1 MAIDWTG
8 SVWVR
13 GLQCWASFK
22 LFFFAVL
29 TSSNVDL
36 VEKVKCAGEVCVFDF
51 GCCLQYI
58 GSLLTLK
65 NNINNQTIMGRNKA
79 FLCVSIL
86 LFFFFLIA
94 VFFKHSQWSM

>member
-1 MAIDWTG
+1 MGTWSAMLGII
-8 SVWVR
+8 
-13 GLQCWASFK
+13 QI
-22 LFFFAVL
+22 FFFAVL

-86 LFFFFLIA
+86 LFFLFFNCSI
-94 VFFKHSQWSM
+94 F